1 MYLQYSIIIIIINV
15 HFLFILI
22 GEAMKQKYTIV
33 ELTNYV
39 FNTYISNI
47 VHCQPGDMA
56 LEEL

>member
-1 MYLQYSIIIIIINV
+1 M

-22 GEAMKQKYTIV
+22 GEGMKQKYTIV